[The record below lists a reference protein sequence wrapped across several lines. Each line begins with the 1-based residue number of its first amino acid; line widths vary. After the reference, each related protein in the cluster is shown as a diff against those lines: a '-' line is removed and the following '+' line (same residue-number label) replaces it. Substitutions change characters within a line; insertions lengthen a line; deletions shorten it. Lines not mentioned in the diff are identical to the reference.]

1 MDLRAYAA
9 VDEAYDLRRSRTEA
23 VLVVAARKDTT
34 AEGSGCA
41 ISCPFRLRNA
51 DRTAPLPTA
60 ARIRSIG
67 LGADSYHS
75 VLSLKLVL
83 QRVGIGMS

>member
-23 VLVVAARKDTT
+23 VLVVAAQDTT

-60 ARIRSIG
+60 ARIRNIG
-67 LGADSYHS
+67 LGGSYHS

>member
-1 MDLRAYAA
+1 M
-9 VDEAYDLRRSRTEA
+9 
-23 VLVVAARKDTT
+23 LVVAAARKDTT

-60 ARIRSIG
+60 ARIRNIG
-67 LGADSYHS
+67 LGDSYHS

-83 QRVGIGMS
+83 QRVGIGMSGVQ

>member
-23 VLVVAARKDTT
+23 VLVVAAEDTT